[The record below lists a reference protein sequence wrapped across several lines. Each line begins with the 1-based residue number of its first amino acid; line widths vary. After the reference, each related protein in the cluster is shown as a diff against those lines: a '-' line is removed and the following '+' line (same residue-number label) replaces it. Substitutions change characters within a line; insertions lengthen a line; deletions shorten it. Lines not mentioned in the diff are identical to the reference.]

1 MHLTTDENRLVDS
14 QIKAYQNII
23 ELARKQI
30 KNLKEKKGD

>member
-1 MHLTTDENRLVDS
+1 MPLTPDENRLVDS

-23 ELARKQI
+23 EFVRKQI